1 MTAQAQPLNDAEMTL
16 LGDVMDGL
24 VPPIDDLPGAGAMGL
39 APEVD
44 SLARQHA
51 PYHRAL
57 AIFIEKLALKW
68 SAELPPP
75 QKDALLGDLEAAD
88 GASFNAVLEL
98 VYLAYYGDPRVHR
111 RVGWRG
117 GPLQPEGFPLAPFNP
132 EILRAA
138 RQRKPFWRQT

>member
-1 MTAQAQPLNDAEMTL
+1 MTAPAPPLNDAQMTIL
-16 LGDVMDGL
+16 SGVMDRL
-24 VPPIDDLPGAGAMGL
+24 VPPVDDLPGAGAMGL

-44 SLARQHA
+44 ALARQHA

-57 AIFIEKLALKW
+57 SLFIEKLAERW
-68 SAELPPP
+68 SAQLPPA
-75 QKDALLGDLEAAD
+75 QKDALLRDLEAAD
-88 GASFNAVLEL
+88 VAAFNAVLEL

-132 EILRAA
+132 EILQATRE
-138 RQRKPFWRQT
+138 RQPFWRQT